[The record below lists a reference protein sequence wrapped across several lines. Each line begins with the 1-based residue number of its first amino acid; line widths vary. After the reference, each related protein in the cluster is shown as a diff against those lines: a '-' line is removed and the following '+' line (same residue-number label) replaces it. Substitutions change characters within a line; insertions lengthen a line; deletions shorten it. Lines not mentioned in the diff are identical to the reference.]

1 MQSPSDKPLHDDYRP
16 AYKGVVLF
24 TLSLVYALNFIDRQ
38 ILVILQEPIRAEMG
52 LSDTQLGLL
61 SGFSF
66 AIIYVSAGI
75 PIAYWADRLNRR
87 NILAASLAAWSAMTA
102 LSGLAQTYLQLLMAR
117 VGVGLGEAGGSP
129 PAHSIISDY
138 FPPAQRATAL
148 SLYSSGVYVGILCGY
163 AFGGVLAELVGWRL
177 TFVYLGVPGILLAF
191 VLLLII
197 KEPQR
202 GRWDST
208 ATSHK
213 ASGFNEALSILRAR
227 RSFWYVALGCA
238 STTFIAFGN
247 GNFLPSFL
255 IRNHGFSV
263 AQVGLVL
270 SISAGLAGAIGA
282 ISGGILADRLGKR
295 DMRWYVWVPLIGMT
309 LATPPYFYVL
319 LGENVVAIVAVIFFL
334 NTVNSLYLGPSIAI
348 CHAMVPPGMRALTSA
363 TLFFIMNVIGLGLGP
378 LFTGLASDLLEPVAG
393 SDNLRFAML
402 MTACMGPV
410 AMLMFYLGSRHLI
423 ADLKIAGHPAV
434 SRSPQ

>member
-1 MQSPSDKPLHDDYRP
+1 MADDYRP
-16 AYKGVVLF
+16 AYKGVVLV
-24 TLSLVYALNFIDRQ
+24 TLSVVYGLNFIDRQ
-38 ILVILQEPIRAEMG
+38 ILVILQELIKAEMG

-87 NILAASLAAWSAMTA
+87 NILAASLAVWSAMTA
-102 LSGLAQTYLQLLMAR
+102 LSGLAQTYLQLVMAR

-138 FPPAQRATAL
+138 FPPAQRASAL
-148 SLYSSGVYVGILCGY
+148 SVYQSGVYVGILCGY

-177 TFVYLGVPGILLAF
+177 TFVSLGVPGVLLAF
-191 VLLLII
+191 GLLLLVR
-197 KEPQR
+197 EPRR
-202 GRWDST
+202 GRWDAA
-208 ATSHK
+208 ATPQK
-213 ASGFNEALSILRAR
+213 ASGFSEALAILRAR

-238 STTFIAFGN
+238 SATFIAFGN

-263 AQVGLVL
+263 GQVGLVL
-270 SISAGLAGAIGA
+270 SVSAGLAGAIGA
-282 ISGGILADRLGKR
+282 IAGGVLADRLGKR
-295 DMRWYVWVPLIGMT
+295 DMRWYVWVPVLGMT

-319 LGENVVAIVAVIFFL
+319 LGDNVVAIVVFIFFL

-363 TLFFIMNVIGLGLGP
+363 ILFFVLNVIGLGLGP

-393 SDNLRFAML
+393 SDNLRSAML
-402 MTACMGPV
+402 ITACMGPV
-410 AMLMFYLGSRHLI
+410 AMLMFYLGSRHLDD
-423 ADLKIAGHPAV
+423 DLRVAGHPAA
-434 SRSPQ
+434 RGAPA